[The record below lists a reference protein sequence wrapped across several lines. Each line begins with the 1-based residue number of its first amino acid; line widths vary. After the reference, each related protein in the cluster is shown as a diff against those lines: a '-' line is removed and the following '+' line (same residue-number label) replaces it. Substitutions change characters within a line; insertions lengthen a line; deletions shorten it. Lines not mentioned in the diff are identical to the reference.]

1 MASRNTLI
9 KTKKLSAKIIKKNK
23 PKVLV
28 ILGPTASGK
37 TRLAVDLARK
47 LKGEIISA
55 DSRQVFR
62 GMDIGTGKDL
72 KEYGTGK
79 NKVSY
84 HLIDVVSPNEEFNLA
99 KYQKLA
105 NEAIKKI
112 ISSGRLPILV
122 GGTGLYL
129 QAIVDGYKLSP
140 YKPDLK
146 ERARLEK
153 MSVQELFNL
162 LEKKKSDF
170 AHKLNNSDK
179 NNPRRLIRYLE
190 IISQDN
196 KKINKTDKVK
206 EESFNSKKIA
216 PYNFLLLGLNKSD
229 EEIRRLINKR
239 IIDRLENEG
248 MVSEVERLHEGGI
261 DWLKL
266 NSFGLEYRF
275 ISFFLQA
282 KLSYDEMIEK
292 LGIASY
298 RFAKRQKTWFRRWE
312 KQGRKIEWLNDFQEA
327 EGKVKEWLN
336 LNK

>member
-1 MASRNTLI
+1 MVDKKTLT
-9 KTKKLSAKIIKKNK
+9 KTKELSAKNIKKNK

-37 TRLAVDLARK
+37 TRLAVDLAHK
-47 LKGEIISA
+47 LKGEIVSA

-84 HLIDVVSPNEEFNLA
+84 HLIDVVNPNEEFNLA

-112 ISSGRLPILV
+112 ISAGHLPILV

-129 QAIVDGYKLSP
+129 QAIVDGYKLSH
-140 YKPDLK
+140 YRPDLK
-146 ERARLEK
+146 KRALLEK
-153 MSVQELFNL
+153 MSVQDLFNL
-162 LEKKKSDF
+162 LEKQKPDF

-190 IISQDN
+190 IISQEKN
-196 KKINKTDKVK
+196 KPD
-206 EESFNSKKIA
+206 SKKKEPLASKKDIH
-216 PYNFLLLGLNKSD
+216 YDFLLLGLNKSD
-229 EEIRRLINKR
+229 EEIRKLINKR
-239 IIDRLENEG
+239 IIDRLENEE
-248 MVSEVERLHEGGI
+248 MVAEVERLYREGI

-282 KLSYDEMIEK
+282 KISYEGMIEK
-292 LGIASY
+292 LGTASY

-312 KQGRKIEWLNDFQEA
+312 KQGRKIEWLSDFKEA
-327 EGKVKEWLN
+327 EETVKKWLN
-336 LNK
+336 SDK